1 MELLGTD
8 MAATTRSPTDHAAW
22 TREDNDLD
30 HPAART
36 AITFDELYRRDFHS
50 LMALAYGLSGSRT
63 AAEEVVQ
70 EAFLAAHRRWDRIS
84 RYDDPGLWL
93 RRVVLNRSVSAIR
106 RRVAEA
112 RALTRLR
119 ARPHRPA
126 VLPER
131 HDELWRAVRKLPS
144 HQAQAVVLHYVDD
157 CSVAE
162 IATILGCADGTVKTH
177 LHRARRTLAGVL
189 GHDVPR
195 RTHDD

>member
-1 MELLGTD
+1 MA
-8 MAATTRSPTDHAAW
+8 AATTRSAMDHGVW
-22 TREDNDLD
+22 TERRGNDRD
-30 HPAART
+30 DAHPAARST
-36 AITFDELYRRDFHS
+36 ITFDELYRRDFHS
-50 LMALAYGLSGSRT
+50 LVALAYGLSGSRT

-70 EAFLAAHRRWDRIS
+70 EAFLAAHRRWGRIG

-126 VLPER
+126 LLPER
-131 HDELWRAVRKLPS
+131 HDDLWRAVRRLPP
-144 HQAQAVVLHYVDD
+144 HQAKAVVPHYVDD

-162 IATILGCADGTVKTH
+162 IATILGCTDGTVKTH
-177 LHRARRTLAGVL
+177 LHRARRTLADVL
-189 GHDVPR
+189 GDEAPR